1 MSIDPLAIPDSA
13 VQHTSNLGLQSFFN
27 SFSMETK
34 DCRVAQQHLYIP
46 LGEQQLALPLSYVST
61 LGRHRYQGD
70 IYLINHVK
78 THNEY
83 QVDSNINNGNKIDF
97 SRAVSLLV
105 SHYYPNIDSKT
116 HDRFFNRVGES
127 TRYINRAELAL
138 KQRSQLDLS
147 ADSFIQSEQSLVGGH
162 SMHPAPKSCEP
173 LTEEQ
178 QYAYLPEYAQQF
190 AIEWFAVHPS
200 YIASQTKTPQL
211 LHTFKAL
218 LQNNL
223 SLDGKTTNHIPTL
236 IQQGWLALPMH
247 PLQAK
252 EWRENIKKNGLSEY
266 VVDCQLSTHG
276 WTATS
281 STRAI
286 YHPQLAWMLKVS
298 LPVKLTN
305 SLRLLSEKEAKRGV
319 QFSQMLQTPAGQE
332 MQQRMPQIQF
342 IQEPIWASIKDSNG
356 QCLDLPLVCLRENIF
371 HSVQEPHNSQLQS
384 NTHLLATVNQNLCG
398 NSQIGQWVKNYA
410 QENQL
415 SLEMAARQW
424 LNQFMNKVI
433 HPLCIARSDYGIILL
448 AHQQNILLDIED
460 NLPAGMKYRDCQGI
474 ALTDIALQRFSALF
488 DNQEPEYYVPRDK
501 VDPYLSYY
509 LIGNTLLNTI
519 AAISADTQINERSLW
534 SVCQHAFSQWRQAHP
549 QDTGFYDYLL
559 TSPTLSWKRNFFC
572 FLSDFNEATLP
583 DPSQIYC
590 EIDNPFYNPQPKAR
604 VYKPLPSSHYQSR
617 NICIESLQVLTE
629 QDHSHQQF
637 ALYELGLLQGE
648 FDIIHSQDD
657 IYLDTDLTES
667 MLWWSAVEHAFYT
680 SNKMVLNCGHWPSFI
695 EPHLID
701 GKLFR
706 ITFLQVA
713 PIWHQPVQLTPSKPR
728 QTADNGISHPAR
740 PSKPVGSVFK
750 RYCYHLKRI
759 VSFRMI
765 EINRDLATFHQWH
778 NHPLTS
784 PVWELEGSLEMHSQY
799 LQKLEQ
805 DPHQFAVIGEFDG
818 VAFGYFEVYWAA
830 EDRLGPYYESQDYD
844 RGIHIL
850 VGNFDYRGGTF
861 FDAWGKSILHYC
873 FLVEPKTM
881 VTVGEPNAKNH
892 RVIKITERIGMKKQF
907 EFDFP
912 HKRAALLQ
920 CQRQDFFENV
930 IF

>member
-13 VQHTSNLGLQSFFN
+13 VQHTSDLGLQSFFN
-27 SFSMETK
+27 SFSMETQ
-34 DCRVAQQHLYIP
+34 DCQVAQHHLYIP
-46 LGEQQLALPLSYVST
+46 LGEQQLVLPLSYVST
-61 LGRHRYQGD
+61 LGRHRYQGN
-70 IYLINHVK
+70 IYLINSAEIDNKH
-78 THNEY
+78 
-83 QVDSNINNGNKIDF
+83 QVNLNINDANKIDF

-105 SHYYPNIDSKT
+105 SHYFPNIDAKT

-127 TRYINRAELAL
+127 TRYINRALLAL
-138 KQRSQLDLS
+138 EQRSQLDLS
-147 ADSFIQSEQSLVGGH
+147 ADSFIQSEQSLIGGH

-173 LTEEQ
+173 LTEEH
-178 QYAYLPEYAQQF
+178 QYAYLPEYAQSF
-190 AIEWFAVHPS
+190 AIEWFAIHPN
-200 YIASQTKTPQL
+200 YIASQTEIPQL

-252 EWRENIKKNGLSEY
+252 EWRKNINNHGLSEY

-286 YHPQLAWMLKVS
+286 YHPKLAWMLKVS

-319 QFSQMLQTPAGQE
+319 QFSQILQTATGQE
-332 MQQRMPQIQF
+332 MQQRMPQTKF
-342 IQEPIWASIKDSNG
+342 IQEPIWASVKNSND

-371 HSVQEPHNSQLQS
+371 YRNQESLIEQPS
-384 NTHLLATVNQNLCG
+384 THLLATANQNI
-398 NSQIGQWVKNYA
+398 NDKSQVGQWIKNYA
-410 QENQL
+410 QATHQT
-415 SLEMAARQW
+415 LEIAARQW
-424 LNQFMNKVI
+424 LNQFMDNVI
-433 HPLCIARSDYGIILL
+433 QPLCIARSDYGIIFL
-448 AHQQNILLDIED
+448 AHQQNILLDIE
-460 NLPAGMKYRDCQGI
+460 NNRPIGMKYRDCQGI
-474 ALTDIALQRFSALF
+474 GLTDIALKQFSDLF
-488 DNQEPEYYVPRDK
+488 DNQDPEYFVPQDK

-509 LIGNTLLNTI
+509 LVGNTLLNTI
-519 AAISADTQINERSLW
+519 AAICADTQIEEHELW
-534 SVCQHAFSQWRQAHP
+534 SVCQHAFSKWRQARP
-549 QDTGFYDYLL
+549 KDSAFYDYLL
-559 TSPTLSWKRNFFC
+559 NSPTLRWKRNFFC

-590 EIDNPFYNPQPKAR
+590 EIDNPFYHSQPKAR
-604 VYKPLPSSHYQSR
+604 LYKPLPSSDQQSR
-617 NICIESLQVLTE
+617 SICIESLQVLSE
-629 QDHSHQQF
+629 NDHSHQRF
-637 ALYELGLLQGE
+637 AMYELGLLRGE
-648 FDIIHSQDD
+648 FDLILSQNT
-657 IYLDTDLTES
+657 IYIDTELAEP
-667 MLWWSAVEHAFYT
+667 MLWWSAAEHAFYT
-680 SNKMVLNCGHWPSFI
+680 SHKTELHCGHWPDFVL
-695 EPHLID
+695 PHLTD
-701 GKLFR
+701 GKLLHK
-706 ITFLQVA
+706 TFLQVA
-713 PIWHQPVQLTPSKPR
+713 PIWHQPAKITESKQR
-728 QTADNGISHPAR
+728 HTAANGISHPTR
-740 PSKPVGSVFK
+740 PPKPVGTVFQ
-750 RYCYHLKRI
+750 RYCYHLKRT

-765 EINRDLATFHQWH
+765 DISRDLDIFHQWH

-784 PVWELEGSLEMHSQY
+784 PIWELEGSLEMHSQY

-818 VAFGYFEVYWAA
+818 VAFGYFEVYWSA
-830 EDRLGPYYESQDYD
+830 EDRLGPHYECQDYD

-850 VGNFDYRGGTF
+850 VGNLDYRGGTF

-873 FLVEPKTM
+873 FLVEPQTNSI
-881 VTVGEPNAKNH
+881 VGEPNAKNH
-892 RVIKITERIGMKKQF
+892 RVVKITERIGMKKQF

-920 CQRQDFFENV
+920 CQRQDFFENI